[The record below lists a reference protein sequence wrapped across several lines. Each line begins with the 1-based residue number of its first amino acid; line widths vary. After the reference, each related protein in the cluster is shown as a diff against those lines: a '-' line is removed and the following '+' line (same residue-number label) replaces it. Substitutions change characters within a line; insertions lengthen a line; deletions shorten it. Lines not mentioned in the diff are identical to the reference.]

1 MLKRLAMLCSGIL
14 LLAGC
19 GGGSGDSFTI
29 TSSAAVTSVGAGTPV
44 SATASITS
52 STGAPVNGL
61 SVHFVSDD
69 PTVIPNVS
77 ADTNASGVATVQLAT
92 RNIITTTKV
101 VNVYAEYDGQKSQ
114 AFAITVNPATLTFTQ
129 PADQTHSAT
138 VGSGVRIITS
148 GASLQVKDPIGNPV
162 QGATVTLSVPS
173 FTNLVA
179 GAAQVVFYPNGLNET
194 YIPPFTTTLTV
205 TTDSTGT
212 AFIPVAFDSF
222 APLVADTSYIYT
234 INWLATIQYPGYNGT
249 VLTITSQ
256 KQTMITVTA
265 TAPPEG

>member
-1 MLKRLAMLCSGIL
+1 MLKKLAMLCSGIL

-19 GGGSGDSFTI
+19 GGGSGNSFTI
-29 TSSAAVTSVGAGTPV
+29 TSSAAVTSVGAGASV
-44 SATASITS
+44 SATATITS

-77 ADTNASGVATVQLAT
+77 AETNASGVATVQLAT

-101 VNVYAEYDGQKSQ
+101 VNVYAEYAGQKSQ

-129 PADQTHSAT
+129 PADQKYSAT
-138 VGSGVRIITS
+138 VGSSLRIITS
-148 GASLQVKDPIGNPV
+148 GVSVQVKDPAGNPV
-162 QGATVTLSVPS
+162 QGATVTLAVPS
-173 FTNLVA
+173 IANLVA

-194 YIPPFTTTLTV
+194 YIPPFETTLTV

-212 AFIPVAFDSF
+212 AVVPVAFDSF
-222 APLVADTSYIYT
+222 APMVADTSYIYT
-234 INWLATIQYPGYNGT
+234 INWLATVQYPGYNGT

-265 TAPPEG
+265 TEAK